1 MSNTENNKET
11 NMTSEVSFAFTKAE
25 LMRQATRVSIRAE
38 VIEMI
43 TNILNQV
50 LSVTQA
56 SDKPVPN
63 EIIEA
68 LQLGINNECA
78 KTETLLS
85 QLDAATDMSIED
97 KAADE

>member
-1 MSNTENNKET
+1 MNNTENTKE
-11 NMTSEVSFAFTKAE
+11 NNSMPEVASAFTHAE
-25 LMRQATRVSIRAE
+25 MMRQATRVSIRAE
-38 VIEMI
+38 VVEIV

-68 LQLGINNECA
+68 LQVGINNECA
-78 KTETLLS
+78 KTEALLS
-85 QLDAATDMSIED
+85 ELDAATSSYVEP
-97 KAADE
+97 KATKG

>member
-1 MSNTENNKET
+1 MNNTENTKET
-11 NMTSEVSFAFTKAE
+11 NTTPEIASAFTNAE
-25 LMRQATRVSIRAE
+25 MMRQATRVSIRAE
-38 VIEMI
+38 VIEMV

-78 KTETLLS
+78 KTEALLS
-85 QLDAATDMSIED
+85 ELDAATSMYDELD
-97 KAADE
+97 RADV

>member
-1 MSNTENNKET
+1 MNNTENTKET
-11 NMTSEVSFAFTKAE
+11 NTTSEIASAFTNAE
-25 LMRQATRVSIRAE
+25 MMRQATRVSIRAE
-38 VIEMI
+38 VIEMV

-68 LQLGINNECA
+68 FQIGINNECA
-78 KTETLLS
+78 KTEALLS
-85 QLDAATDMSIED
+85 ELDAATSSYVEPKTTD
-97 KAADE
+97 A